1 MRIFIFLICSAGII
15 LSQNFGPWQNY
26 TDMQNVKNIS
36 ISNEKIS
43 AVTSGGMFLFY
54 PADSS
59 YLKLTKS
66 EGLQSQNLTAVTQD
80 AAGRIWIGSGEGFIH
95 IYDPADNSLQT
106 IRDIYASNKTQKSIN
121 YLTAL
126 GDTIFVATDFGIS
139 LIDAKSFIFLDT
151 VLKFGSLPAET
162 KVNSLFIKDRIYIAT
177 DLGLAISKANA
188 VNLTAPES
196 WTSYGSSDG
205 LKAVKIFAIDY
216 YGGIIAGTDRGIFK
230 FDGNVWNKLIE
241 QTFDCRGI
249 AVDGGDLYFVT
260 AKDTL
265 ETHTVARFVKYDGA
279 NVKTQ
284 FGEFDENYYSILN
297 ISNKIYISS
306 SHGIMKIDGL
316 KKTEIKPN
324 GLVDNSVHRLAIDK
338 ESNLWTVSGKS
349 SSGSGIN
356 FFDGKT
362 WRNFNKTNTPGLGSN
377 AFYGLYAAKDGR
389 VFLGNWGQGFAIYEN
404 GDFQFFNSSNTNLTG
419 IKPNLKYI
427 VVTDLQLDDK
437 NNLWITNSETA
448 FSETMNMFS
457 ADGKEYNYRIGTR
470 SIPVSPECLS
480 MTIDQFNTKW
490 FNVVSAVSGELG
502 LYYFNENGTPDDI
515 SDDTWGVLNSNDG
528 LNSNTVNDIA
538 LDKRGELWV
547 CTSLGINIIP
557 NPGNPTSRISSVF
570 PVRQQNVITV
580 TVDPLN
586 RKWVGTNEGVFVLSS
601 DGSSLIADFT
611 KDNSPLPNNNIK
623 SITINENNGMVYI
636 GTDFGISAL
645 KSSSVKPNNTF
656 GDLFVYPNPVYIS
669 NAKNNQVSI
678 DGLIKETT
686 LKILTISGNLV
697 RDIVTPGGRMA
708 AWDLRDESG
717 DLVPSGIYLIVAYDA
732 EANNV
737 ATIKLAVLRN

>member
-1 MRIFIFLICSAGII
+1 
-15 LSQNFGPWQNY
+15 
-26 TDMQNVKNIS
+26 
-36 ISNEKIS
+36 
-43 AVTSGGMFLFY
+43 
-54 PADSS
+54 
-59 YLKLTKS
+59 
-66 EGLQSQNLTAVTQD
+66 
-80 AAGRIWIGSGEGFIH
+80 
-95 IYDPADNSLQT
+95 
-106 IRDIYASNKTQKSIN
+106 
-121 YLTAL
+121 
-126 GDTIFVATDFGIS
+126 
-139 LIDAKSFIFLDT
+139 
-151 VLKFGSLPAET
+151 
-162 KVNSLFIKDRIYIAT
+162 
-177 DLGLAISKANA
+177 
-188 VNLTAPES
+188 
-196 WTSYGSSDG
+196 
-205 LKAVKIFAIDY
+205 
-216 YGGIIAGTDRGIFK
+216 
-230 FDGNVWNKLIE
+230 
-241 QTFDCRGI
+241 
-249 AVDGGDLYFVT
+249 
-260 AKDTL
+260 
-265 ETHTVARFVKYDGA
+265 
-279 NVKTQ
+279 
-284 FGEFDENYYSILN
+284 
-297 ISNKIYISS
+297 
-306 SHGIMKIDGL
+306 
-316 KKTEIKPN
+316 
-324 GLVDNSVHRLAIDK
+324 
-338 ESNLWTVSGKS
+338 
-349 SSGSGIN
+349 
-356 FFDGKT
+356 
-362 WRNFNKTNTPGLGSN
+362 
-377 AFYGLYAAKDGR
+377 
-389 VFLGNWGQGFAIYEN
+389 
-404 GDFQFFNSSNTNLTG
+404 
-419 IKPNLKYI
+419 
-427 VVTDLQLDDK
+427 
-437 NNLWITNSETA
+437 
-448 FSETMNMFS
+448 
-457 ADGKEYNYRIGTR
+457 
-470 SIPVSPECLS
+470 

-502 LYYFNENGTPDDI
+502 LYYFNENSTPDDI